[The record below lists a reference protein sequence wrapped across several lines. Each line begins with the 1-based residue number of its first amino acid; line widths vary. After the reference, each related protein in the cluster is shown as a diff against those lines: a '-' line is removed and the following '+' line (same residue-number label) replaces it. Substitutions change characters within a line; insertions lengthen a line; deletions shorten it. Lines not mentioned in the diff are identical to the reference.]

1 MPNSTPSQKQGSHG
15 GEIFRVARET
25 GTALAD
31 IMDFS
36 SNANSLCKD
45 ITEEIL
51 FSNMKGAYSDYNH
64 YPDTWSAEL
73 TVAIAEHESVTPH
86 EVLVGHGSTETIFL
100 TFQQL
105 KPKSVLLVG
114 PMFSEYEK
122 ACSTFAERYDVVTCT
137 SDTSFVP
144 DTADFAKSSQYD
156 LVVLCSPNNPATIT
170 YPNMQE
176 VLKAISSPYIL
187 IDSTYREFMYG
198 EEAYAATETKQYRKW
213 CNKNSH
219 IITMHSFTKF
229 FYCTGIRLGY
239 ALSDEKTIQ
248 LLQKG
253 KMPWTVTAS
262 AQKAGL
268 SFLENI
274 ERYRDRLPQMRNF
287 RKEFVEAIRL
297 TNVFAPDKI
306 FAGVNF
312 LFCRL
317 HDPNHGADFYAF
329 LFERN
334 ILVRLCDNI
343 PGTEKGFIR
352 MQVKTP
358 QEWEPLIQALREWS
372 ALLNR

>member
-1 MPNSTPSQKQGSHG
+1 MPSSTPSQKQGSHG

-36 SNANSLCKD
+36 SNANSLCRD

-51 FSNMKGAYSDYNH
+51 FSNRQGAYCDYNH

-73 TVAIAEHESVTPH
+73 TAAIAEHESVTPQ
-86 EVLVGHGSTETIFL
+86 EILVGHGSTETIFL

-105 KPKSVLLVG
+105 KPKNVLLVG

-122 ACSTFAERYDVVTCT
+122 ACSIFAEKYDVITCT
-137 SDTSFVP
+137 SNTGFVP
-144 DTADFAKSSQYD
+144 DATDFAKSNRYD

-176 VLKAISSPYIL
+176 ILRTISSPYIL

-198 EEAYAATETKQYRKW
+198 EKAYAATETKQYRKW
-213 CNKNSH
+213 CNKNSR

-248 LLQKG
+248 MLQQG

-262 AQKAGL
+262 AQNAGRA
-268 SFLENI
+268 FLTNI
-274 ERYRDRLPQMRNF
+274 EQYRKRLPQLRHYRQQF
-287 RKEFVEAIRL
+287 FEEIRS
-297 TNVFAPDKI
+297 TKVFAPDKI

-317 HDPNHGADFYAF
+317 ANPDHGADFYAF
-329 LFERN
+329 LFKRQ

-352 MQVKTP
+352 IQVKTP
-358 QEWEPLIQALREWS
+358 HEWAPLIEALQEWNASLKH
-372 ALLNR
+372 